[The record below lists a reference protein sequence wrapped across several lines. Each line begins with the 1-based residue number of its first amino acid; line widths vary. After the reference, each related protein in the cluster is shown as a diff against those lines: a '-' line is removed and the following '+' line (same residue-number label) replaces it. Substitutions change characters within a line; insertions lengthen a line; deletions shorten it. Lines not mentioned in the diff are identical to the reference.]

1 MGKMSLLSMT
11 EFGINSPANKVPTI
25 ERRMIH
31 NVMLTINVTQK
42 VSLALLFTITP
53 FYDFFDF
60 GFNQFVCT
68 TRRLQVSIQK
78 TSKRNKSNKAQHTYR

>member
-11 EFGINSPANKVPTI
+11 ELGKNSPANKVPTI

-31 NVMLTINVTQK
+31 NVMLTISVTQK

-53 FYDFFDF
+53 FYDFFNF
-60 GFNQFVCT
+60 GFNDPIGSP
-68 TRRLQVSIQK
+68 RRLKVSIQK
-78 TSKRNKSNKAQHTYR
+78 TSKSNQSNQAHHT